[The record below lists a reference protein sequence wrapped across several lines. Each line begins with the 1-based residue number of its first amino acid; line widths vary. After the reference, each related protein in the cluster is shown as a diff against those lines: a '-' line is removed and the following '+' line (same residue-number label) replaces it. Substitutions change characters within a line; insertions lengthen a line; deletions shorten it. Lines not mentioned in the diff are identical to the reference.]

1 MLYVDYQWDLTP
13 TRILLDE
20 ELNVEKLGW
29 KPNDYFRIEQVN
41 GRTLLVKVDPVTQFI
56 KEGENK

>member
-1 MLYVDYQWDLTP
+1 MLYFDYNWDLNP
-13 TRILLDE
+13 NGIIFDD

-29 KPNDYFRIEQVN
+29 KPNDYFRIEERN
-41 GRTLLVKVDPVTQFI
+41 GRKMLVKVDPVTQFI